1 MMSFVYPSVSANA
14 DQRQG
19 GMVFSFDTGLRVLPR
34 HSLTTQILG
43 CVYLSILI
51 TGTILIAARYLLN

>member
-1 MMSFVYPSVSANA
+1 MPIS
-14 DQRQG
+14 
-19 GMVFSFDTGLRVLPR
+19 FSFDTGLIVSPR

-51 TGTILIAARYLLN
+51 TGGILIAARFLLD